1 MTGELLP
8 GPRRRVQH
16 RAKAPGVGSAIDL
29 YPSAVTRKGRFDSIR
44 IEPGGACLRI
54 ARYHRDQQV

>member
-1 MTGELLP
+1 MTGEPLP
-8 GPRRRVQH
+8 RPRRRAQR

-29 YPSAVTRKGRFDSIR
+29 YPSAVTRKGGFDGIR
-44 IEPGGACLRI
+44 IEPWGACLRI